1 MICKSCKKD
10 FPSKYYFVTESI
22 CQECFNLLNDQE
34 KQQLLDEKDSLKIE
48 EAAERII
55 QGHALKCPVCGNKQ
69 FWKRK
74 TLMNTPGMT
83 FLGLDWANREAENY
97 VCDGCGYI
105 LWFLREE

>member
-22 CQECFNLLNDQE
+22 CQECFNQLDDQE
-34 KQQLLDEKDSLKIE
+34 KQQLLDEKDSLQTE
-48 EAAERII
+48 ETAERIV
-55 QGHALKCPVCGNKQ
+55 QGRKLICPVCGNNQ

-83 FLGLDWANREAENY
+83 FMGLDWANREAENY
-97 VCDGCGYI
+97 VCDSCGYI
-105 LWFLREE
+105 MWFLREE